1 VCDPDDIVFFMR
13 SGNGKSPGSTPL
25 FWVGDQTVTWDS
37 HDGLGTVI
45 IAMLTEGLSGY
56 SLTHSDI
63 GGYTAIDFFPLH
75 YIRSKSLLMRWCEL
89 AAFAT
94 MYRSHL
100 GTLPTKNW
108 QIYDDTETL
117 AHFFN
122 MSLVF
127 RSWDFYRR
135 ELMKEAETYGWPVAR
150 HMILVYPNNS
160 GVYSEDLRYQFMLG
174 TQLLVAPVHE
184 RFDILE
190 ERRVFLPEGITWVHI
205 WTGKAYRGANSW
217 VLIKAPLGQPPV
229 FYPQGSAVG
238 QQFVQNLKQRNLL

>member
-1 VCDPDDIVFFMR
+1 
-13 SGNGKSPGSTPL
+13 
-25 FWVGDQTVTWDS
+25 
-37 HDGLGTVI
+37 
-45 IAMLTEGLSGY
+45 
-56 SLTHSDI
+56 
-63 GGYTAIDFFPLH
+63 
-75 YIRSKSLLMRWCEL
+75 MRWCEL

-108 QIYDDTETL
+108 QIYNDTETL

-205 WTGKAYRGANSW
+205 WTGKAYRGIFAF
-217 VLIKAPLGQPPV
+217 PDPT
-229 FYPQGSAVG
+229 
-238 QQFVQNLKQRNLL
+238 